1 VKQTTVSPERIKIFK
16 RIFIVT
22 GVLLL
27 PGLQMAALGWIY
39 VLVPLLVFYYLG
51 RYGRDSGSKYILQ
64 GTLIALLIGAILHVA
79 SVVML
84 AMTMMP
90 AGFMLAHSVFKNAS
104 PSRAGLQGVAVLGLS
119 WVLISGVL
127 AISEGSHPYTMLLL
141 SINQGLDDALKLYQ
155 ANEKIPADSLYVLT
169 QTFSQIKERLTQL
182 MPGILVDSAL
192 LTVWL
197 AMVLGNR
204 LLHKNSGHGPW
215 PEYRYWQLPDKLIW
229 VVIGAALLALVPA
242 PIIRTIGF
250 NLLLIASFIYCFQ
263 GLAIVLFFLDKWQ
276 APLFIRS
283 FTYVIIVFQSLGTL
297 FLSVIGVADV
307 WFDFRGL
314 NKSGDSEGT
323 AGQDSARQ
331 DSL

>member
-1 VKQTTVSPERIKIFK
+1 VNQTAASPEGIKIFK
-16 RIFIVT
+16 HIFIVT

-27 PGLQMAALGWIY
+27 PGLHSGAFGWIY
-39 VLVPLLVFYYLG
+39 GLVPLLVFYYLC
-51 RYGRDSGSKYILQ
+51 RYGRNIGTKYILQ
-64 GTLIALLIGAILHVA
+64 GTIIALLTAMVLHAA
-79 SVVML
+79 SMVMI

-90 AGFMLAHSVFKNAS
+90 AGFMLAYSVFKNES
-104 PSRAGLQGVAVLGLS
+104 PSRAGLKGFVVLGLS
-119 WVLISGVL
+119 WFLVAGVL
-127 AISEGSHPYTMLLL
+127 AVSEGSHPYTTLLL
-141 SINQGLDDALKLYQ
+141 SVNQGLDEALKIYQ
-155 ANEKIPADSLYVLT
+155 ANEKIPADSLYLLT
-169 QTFSQIKERLTQL
+169 DTFSRIKERLTQL

-192 LTVWL
+192 LTIWL

-229 VVIGAALLALVPA
+229 VVIGAAFLALVPV
-242 PIIRTIGF
+242 PIARTIGF
-250 NLLLIASFIYCFQ
+250 NLLLIASVIYCFQ
-263 GLAIVLFFLDKWQ
+263 GLALVLFFLDKWK

-283 FTYVIIVFQSLGTL
+283 FIYVIIVFQSLGTL

-314 NKSGDSEGT
+314 NKSGNSENT
-323 AGQDSARQ
+323 ASQDSTRQ